1 MCSPFAIYA
10 NSQNQTNMLLNGFNS
25 IYYSQN
31 YSQKMNGKL
40 TYKVK
45 IKDDYIR
52 HDGTCALYVQIFL
65 NGIKKIFPLNLSVKV
80 VDFDKAKQ
88 RVSGK
93 FANHKD
99 YNLIIEKFLADINTI
114 EINYRLSSL
123 VLDIEKLTTELL
135 NPSSRI
141 CFIAFWD
148 EELSRQ
154 KPLLKAGTY
163 RQQKS
168 ALEKLKK
175 YTEHLYFYEIDKK
188 KVEDI
193 RIFLKAKMKN
203 EENTISTFFKNFK
216 KYLNIAID
224 RGIKTAL
231 NSSDIKRPNFKSHRT
246 FLMPDDINTLYKY
259 WKSEF
264 INEAHKN
271 ILSKFLFSCF
281 TGLRISDIKK
291 IEEDNIIGDYLVF
304 VSEKTG
310 KLQRIQMNESAK
322 KFIES
327 PKPFNSNY
335 TDEYTNR
342 TLKDIC
348 KICGIT
354 KRVTYHV
361 SRHTFATNFI
371 IAGGNVTVLQ
381 KLLGHSKIEDTMIY
395 VHIAESITDIE
406 ILNLDTI
413 LNN

>member
-1 MCSPFAIYA
+1 MLLH
-10 NSQNQTNMLLNGFNS
+10 SQNA

-45 IKDDYIR
+45 IKEDYIR
-52 HDGTCALYVQIFL
+52 HDGTSALYVQIFL
-65 NGIKKIFPLNLSVKV
+65 NSRKKIFPLNLSVSPIH
-80 VDFDKAKQ
+80 FDKVKQ
-88 RVSGK
+88 RVSAK
-93 FANHKD
+93 FENHKD

-114 EINYRLSSL
+114 EINYRLSNV
-123 VLDIEKLTTELL
+123 VLDIDKLTNEIL
-135 NPSSRI
+135 NPSSWI
-141 CFIAFWD
+141 CFITFWD
-148 EELSRQ
+148 EELERQ
-154 KPLLKAGTY
+154 KGLLKAGTY

-168 ALEKLKK
+168 ALEKLRK
-175 YTEHLYFYEIDKK
+175 YKDHLYFYEIDKK
-188 KVEDI
+188 QIEDI
-193 RIFLKAKMKN
+193 RIFLKVKMKN

-216 KYLNIAID
+216 KYLNVALD
-224 RGIKTAL
+224 RGVKVPL

-246 FLMPDDINTLYKY
+246 FLMPDEINTLYKY
-259 WKSEF
+259 WNSDF
-264 INEAHKN
+264 VNEMHKN

-291 IEEDNIIGDYLVF
+291 IEADNIIGDYVVF
-304 VSEKTG
+304 VAEKTG

-322 KFIES
+322 KFIGKQ
-327 PKPFNSNY
+327 KPFNSNY

-348 KICGIT
+348 KICGIK

-371 IAGGNVTVLQ
+371 ISGGNVTVLQ

-395 VHIAESITDIE
+395 VHIAESVTDIE

>member
-1 MCSPFAIYA
+1 MLLH
-10 NSQNQTNMLLNGFNS
+10 SQNA

-52 HDGTCALYVQIFL
+52 HDGTSALYVQIFL
-65 NGIKKIFPLNLSVKV
+65 NGRKKIFPLNLSVKAIY
-80 VDFDKAKQ
+80 FDKVKQ

-93 FANHKD
+93 SENHKD

-114 EINYRLSSL
+114 EINYRLSNV
-123 VLDIEKLTTELL
+123 VLDIEKLTNDIL
-135 NPSSRI
+135 NPSSWI
-141 CFIAFWD
+141 CFITFWD
-148 EELSRQ
+148 EELDRQ
-154 KPLLKAGTY
+154 KGLLKPGTY

-168 ALEKLKK
+168 ALEKLRK
-175 YTEHLYFYEIDKK
+175 YKDHLYFYEINKK
-188 KVEDI
+188 QIEDI
-193 RIFLKAKMKN
+193 RIFLKVKMKN

-216 KYLNIAID
+216 KYLNVALD
-224 RGIKTAL
+224 RGIKVPL

-246 FLMPDDINTLYKY
+246 FLMPDEINTLYKY
-259 WKSEF
+259 WKSDF
-264 INEAHKN
+264 VNEMHKN

-291 IEEDNIIGDYLVF
+291 IEADNIIGDYLVF
-304 VSEKTG
+304 LAEKTG

-322 KFIES
+322 KFIGKQ
-327 PKPFNSNY
+327 KPFNSNY

-342 TLKDIC
+342 ALKDIC
-348 KICGIT
+348 KICGIK

-371 IAGGNVTVLQ
+371 ISGGNVTVLQ

-395 VHIAESITDIE
+395 VHIADSVTDIE
-406 ILNLDTI
+406 ILNLDSI

>member
-1 MCSPFAIYA
+1 
-10 NSQNQTNMLLNGFNS
+10 MLLHPQNG

-52 HDGTCALYVQIFL
+52 HDHTSALYVQVFL
-65 NGIKKIFPLNLSVKV
+65 NGKKKIFPLNLSVQPNH
-80 VDFDKAKQ
+80 FDKVKQ
-88 RVSGK
+88 RVVK
-93 FANHKD
+93 FEKHQD
-99 YNLIIEKFLADINTI
+99 YNLIIEKFLAEINTI
-114 EINYRLSSL
+114 EINYRLSNM
-123 VLDIEKLTTELL
+123 VLDIEKLTNEIL
-135 NPSSRI
+135 NPSSWI
-141 CFIAFWD
+141 CFIMFWD
-148 EELSRQ
+148 EELERQ
-154 KPLLKAGTY
+154 KTLLKPGTY

-168 ALEKLKK
+168 TLEKLRK
-175 YTEHLYFYEIDKK
+175 YKQHLYFYEIDKK
-188 KVEDI
+188 QIQDI
-193 RIFLKAKMKN
+193 RIFLKVKMKN

-216 KYLNIAID
+216 KYLNVAID
-224 RGIKTAL
+224 RGVKVPL

-246 FLMPDDINTLYKY
+246 FLMPEEINTIYNY
-259 WKSEF
+259 WKSDF
-264 INEAHKN
+264 INEMHKN

-291 IEEDNIIGDYLVF
+291 IDSENIIGDYLVF
-304 VSEKTG
+304 VAEKTA

-322 KFIES
+322 KFIGN
-327 PKPFNSNY
+327 PIPFNSNY
-335 TDEYTNR
+335 SDEYTNR
-342 TLKDIC
+342 SLKEIC
-348 KICGIT
+348 KICGIK

-371 IAGGNVTVLQ
+371 ISGGNVAVLQ

-395 VHIAESITDIE
+395 VHIAESVTDIE

>member
-1 MCSPFAIYA
+1 MLLH
-10 NSQNQTNMLLNGFNS
+10 SQNA

-45 IKDDYIR
+45 IKGDYIR
-52 HDGTCALYVQIFL
+52 HDGTSALYVQVFL
-65 NGIKKIFPLNLSVKV
+65 NGRKKIFPLNLSVSPIH
-80 VDFDKAKQ
+80 FDKVKQ
-88 RVSGK
+88 RVSAK
-93 FANHKD
+93 FEKHKD

-114 EINYRLSSL
+114 EINYRLSNVTL
-123 VLDIEKLTTELL
+123 EIDKLTNEIL
-135 NPSSRI
+135 NPSSWI
-141 CFIAFWD
+141 CFITFWD
-148 EELSRQ
+148 EELERQ
-154 KPLLKAGTY
+154 KGLLKPGTY

-168 ALEKLKK
+168 ALEKLRK
-175 YTEHLYFYEIDKK
+175 YKDHLYFYEIDKK
-188 KVEDI
+188 QIEDI
-193 RIFLKAKMKN
+193 RIFLKVKMKN

-216 KYLNIAID
+216 KYLNVALD
-224 RGIKTAL
+224 RGIKVPL

-246 FLMPDDINTLYKY
+246 FLMPDEINTLYKY
-259 WKSEF
+259 WNSDF
-264 INEAHKN
+264 VNEMHKN

-291 IEEDNIIGDYLVF
+291 IEADNIIGDYVVF
-304 VSEKTG
+304 VAEKTG

-322 KFIES
+322 KFIGKQ
-327 PKPFNSNY
+327 KPFNSNY

-348 KICGIT
+348 KICGIK

-371 IAGGNVTVLQ
+371 ISGGNVTVLQ

-395 VHIAESITDIE
+395 VHIAESVTDIE

>member
-1 MCSPFAIYA
+1 MLLH
-10 NSQNQTNMLLNGFNS
+10 SQNA

-45 IKDDYIR
+45 IKDEYIR
-52 HDGTCALYVQIFL
+52 HDGTSALYVQIFL
-65 NGIKKIFPLNLSVKV
+65 NSRKKIFPLNLSVAPIH
-80 VDFDKAKQ
+80 FDKVKQ
-88 RVSGK
+88 RVSAK
-93 FANHKD
+93 FENHKD
-99 YNLIIEKFLADINTI
+99 YNLIIEKFLADLNTI
-114 EINYRLSSL
+114 EINYRLSNV
-123 VLDIEKLTTELL
+123 VLDIDKLTNEIL
-135 NPSSRI
+135 NPSSWI
-141 CFIAFWD
+141 CFITFWD
-148 EELSRQ
+148 EELERQ
-154 KPLLKAGTY
+154 KGLLKPGTY

-168 ALEKLKK
+168 ALEKLRK
-175 YTEHLYFYEIDKK
+175 YKDHLYFYEIDKK
-188 KVEDI
+188 QIEDI
-193 RIFLKAKMKN
+193 RIFLKVKMKN
-203 EENTISTFFKNFK
+203 EDNTISTFFKNFK
-216 KYLNIAID
+216 KYLNVALD
-224 RGIKTAL
+224 RGIKVPL

-246 FLMPDDINTLYKY
+246 FLMPDEINTLYKY
-259 WKSEF
+259 WKSDF
-264 INEAHKN
+264 INEMHKN

-291 IEEDNIIGDYLVF
+291 IEVDNIIGDYLVF

-322 KFIES
+322 KFIGKQ
-327 PKPFNSNY
+327 KPFNSNY

-348 KICGIT
+348 KICGIK

-371 IAGGNVTVLQ
+371 ISGGNVTVLQ

-395 VHIAESITDIE
+395 VHIAESVTDIE